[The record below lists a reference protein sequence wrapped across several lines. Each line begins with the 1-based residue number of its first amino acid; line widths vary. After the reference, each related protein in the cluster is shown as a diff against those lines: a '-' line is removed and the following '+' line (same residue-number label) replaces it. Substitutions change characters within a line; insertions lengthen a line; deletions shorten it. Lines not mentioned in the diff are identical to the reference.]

1 MDGNQNNNQQ
11 NTQNVADQ
19 TGQQGNSGN
28 QNQQNQNN
36 NQQQAQNQ
44 NQQQNNQNTGGTGA
58 AGVTFT
64 QEQVNRMMTAEK
76 NQGRAA
82 ALREL
87 GIDPNDSTTINML
100 KNLLGAMKTP
110 EQQAQEQVSQQ
121 NIKIAEAEERAKRAE
136 AKAEAMQLGMNP
148 TYVDDA
154 MAIIMS
160 RLDDKTDV
168 KTLVGELKTKYPVW
182 FNDGQNNGQQNNQQ
196 QGNGGQGQNQQN
208 NKGQI
213 GQNGTGSSVGN
224 TGQNGNNKGVQ
235 GIGARLAAQR
245 TTNKKSSF
253 WD

>member
-36 NQQQAQNQ
+36 NQQQAQSQ

-58 AGVTFT
+58 TGVTFT

-182 FNDGQNNGQQNNQQ
+182 FNDGQQNNQQ

-208 NKGQI
+208 NKGQT

-245 TTNKKSSF
+245 TTSKKSSF

>member
-36 NQQQAQNQ
+36 NQQQAQSQ

-58 AGVTFT
+58 TGVTFT

-154 MAIIMS
+154 MVIIMS

-182 FNDGQNNGQQNNQQ
+182 FNDGQQNNQQ
-196 QGNGGQGQNQQN
+196 QGNGGQDQNQQN
-208 NKGQI
+208 NKGQT

-245 TTNKKSSF
+245 TTSKKSSF

>member
-36 NQQQAQNQ
+36 NQQQAQSQ

-58 AGVTFT
+58 TGVTFT

-154 MAIIMS
+154 MVIIMS

-182 FNDGQNNGQQNNQQ
+182 FNDGQQNNQQ

-208 NKGQI
+208 NKGQT

-245 TTNKKSSF
+245 TTSKKSSF

>member
-36 NQQQAQNQ
+36 NQQQAQSQ

-58 AGVTFT
+58 TGVTFT

-182 FNDGQNNGQQNNQQ
+182 FNDGQQNNQQ
-196 QGNGGQGQNQQN
+196 QGNGGQDQNQQN
-208 NKGQI
+208 NKGQT

-245 TTNKKSSF
+245 TTSKKSSF